1 MKHKCHRM
9 MVKAHG
15 NILEVVTYRRVA
27 RGRIARVGT
36 VVCKR
41 SEFRG
46 VLADPKVKSVLG
58 LPE

>member
-9 MVKAHG
+9 MVKVQG
-15 NILEVVTYRRVA
+15 NLLEVVTYRRVA

-41 SEFRG
+41 PEFRG
-46 VLADPKVKSVLG
+46 VLADPKVRNELG